1 MILLLTCC
9 SLSVISS
16 NPVIVCFF
24 FSLLWLFPPA
34 AVISEHDTSAS
45 EDYNDANTAVVFI
58 AHDLSA
64 VEEEHSTDVQSDQ
77 DKDKE
82 TAAFLSDMYVLRDY
96 YEISKRIS
104 FKYGEI
110 VEVLDTARDDKW
122 LVRKKS
128 DSLQVFTTLLLIRY
142 VHVCNNCRHS
152 LDILVHVNL
161 CILCSFYTTSIR
173 RSGYHQIFFPKY
185 WIIASIYISI
195 QTTAFLDLKLLTTF
209 D

>member
-1 MILLLTCC
+1 M
-9 SLSVISS
+9 
-16 NPVIVCFF
+16 
-24 FSLLWLFPPA
+24 
-34 AVISEHDTSAS
+34 ISEHDTSAS

-128 DSLQVFTTLLLIRY
+128 DSLQVFITQYT
-142 VHVCNNCRHS
+142 H
-152 LDILVHVNL
+152 IL
-161 CILCSFYTTSIR
+161 
-173 RSGYHQIFFPKY
+173 
-185 WIIASIYISI
+185 
-195 QTTAFLDLKLLTTF
+195 TF
-209 D
+209 S

>member
-1 MILLLTCC
+1 MPYAEPPCQHADTPELQTLLPCVFWDKLMIFMDLMYNDFTPH
-9 SLSVISS
+9 LSQ
-16 NPVIVCFF
+16 PECDFF
-24 FSLLWLFPPA
+24 WPCDCLFLFSLLWLFPPA

-128 DSLQVFTTLLLIRY
+128 DSLQVFSTLLLIRY
-142 VHVCNNCRHS
+142 VHVCNNY
-152 LDILVHVNL
+152 
-161 CILCSFYTTSIR
+161 FKFIR
-173 RSGYHQIFFPKY
+173 KY
-185 WIIASIYISI
+185 
-195 QTTAFLDLKLLTTF
+195 QC
-209 D
+209 